1 LKSMSLAAYLENLL
15 RVASGRRELVVVVLI
30 VTAIGEMVMPIT
42 PGIADILISI
52 NIGISV
58 VLLMVA
64 FHVHTPTDFAALPS
78 IVLITTVFRLSI
90 SVAVTRLILIE
101 AEGGRIVQT
110 FGDFVISGN
119 VAVGMIVFL
128 IITIVQF
135 VVITKG
141 SERVAEVAARFSLD
155 GLPGKQMSIDSDL
168 RNGDIDQHEARRR
181 RQNLERESQ
190 LFGSMD
196 GAMKFVKGDAIA
208 GIVIIVINL
217 IGGIG
222 IGMAQRHLSF
232 GDSTHVFS
240 LLTVGEGLIAQI
252 PALFISLT
260 AGTIVTRVSG
270 TDKINIGTDI
280 ISQIASRPDALRMA
294 AVVLVGLALVP
305 GFPSAIFL
313 TFAAILGLAG
323 TLLLTRERRFVLP
336 AELVPSPT
344 SMPAIS
350 ALMPGQMPA
359 AVAVLVSP
367 AFAARVP
374 EKDIQRS
381 LAGLAHS
388 VAQNLGFATPS
399 IGYRVDNGL
408 SGVRYTVELDMVP
421 EIIREVSFDQVYA
434 AALDMAALQ
443 KLGLSPLSVLA
454 KPSPAHFALPAESSE
469 TLKAASVQFF
479 TPQELLEND
488 VLRLL
493 RGNAAYFVGIQET
506 RRLLAAIEGDYKDLL
521 REVQRIMGMQRI
533 ADVLR
538 KLLEEGV
545 PIRNLRLILEA
556 ILEWAPREADAVV
569 LTGHV
574 RQALKR
580 QICFSAADAGKVIHA
595 FIVERAV
602 EDMLRKATQDATAKG
617 QPMLD
622 VDLVTGFRETFE
634 AKRSALP
641 RETAEHLAVL
651 VSADLRRLVWSMLSQ
666 AGTPVPVLS
675 YQEIATDFSV
685 QTHATLGPPARRD
698 GFAQSSAGLAPAPL
712 R

>member
-1 LKSMSLAAYLENLL
+1 MSLAAYLENLL

-30 VTAIGEMVMPIT
+30 VTAIGAMVMPIT

>member
-1 LKSMSLAAYLENLL
+1 MSLAAYLENLL

-30 VTAIGEMVMPIT
+30 VTAIGAMVMPIT

-64 FHVHTPTDFAALPS
+64 FHVHSPTDFAALPS

-110 FGDFVISGN
+110 FGDFVIAGN

-181 RQNLERESQ
+181 RQNLEQESQ
-190 LFGSMD
+190 LFGAMD

-222 IGMAQRHLSF
+222 IGMVQRHLSF

-260 AGTIVTRVSG
+260 AGTIVTRIG
-270 TDKINIGTDI
+270 GGDKNNLGNDI
-280 ISQIASRPDALRMA
+280 VSQIASRPDALRMA
-294 AVVLVGLALVP
+294 AVVLLGLALVP

-313 TFAAILGLAG
+313 TFAAILGLTG
-323 TLLLTRERRFVLP
+323 TMLLMRERRFVLP
-336 AELVPSPT
+336 AELVASRP
-344 SMPAIS
+344 SMPAVS
-350 ALMPGQMPA
+350 ALMPGQLPA
-359 AVAVLVSP
+359 AVAVQVSP
-367 AFAARVP
+367 AYAAQVP
-374 EKDIQRS
+374 GKDIQRS
-381 LAGLAHS
+381 LAAIAHS
-388 VAQNLGFATPS
+388 VAQDLGFATPS
-399 IGYRVDNGL
+399 IGYRIDDGL

-421 EIIREVSFDQVYA
+421 EILREVSFDHVYA
-434 AALDMAALQ
+434 TALDAGALQ

-454 KPSPAHFALPAESSE
+454 KPAPAFFALPRETSE
-469 TLKAASVQFF
+469 TLKAASVEFL
-479 TPQELLEND
+479 TPRELLERD

-506 RRLLAAIEGDYKDLL
+506 RRLLTAIEGDYKDLL
-521 REVQRIMGMQRI
+521 REVQRVVLVQRI

-556 ILEWAPREADAVV
+556 ILEWGPRENDAVA

-580 QICFSAADAGKVIHA
+580 QICFRAADSGKVVHA

-602 EDMLRKATQDATAKG
+602 EDVLRKALQDAAAKG

-622 VDLVTGFRETFE
+622 VDLITGFRETFE

-641 RETAEHLAVL
+641 REKAERLAVL
-651 VSADLRRLVWSMLSQ
+651 VSADLRRLVWTMLSQ
-666 AGTPVPVLS
+666 AGTAVPVLS

-685 QTHATLGPPARRD
+685 QTLATIGPPARKD
-698 GFAQSSAGLAPAPL
+698 GFSQSSMGLAPAPL